1 MLLTL
6 DDVVFRRDHNW
17 SFHAS
22 GSLGEGVHLV
32 TGPVGSGKT
41 TLALLVARVLLP
53 HSGKIL
59 SEGIGSVMLSQ
70 QFPEYHTTS
79 ATLAGEV
86 SSWGLDPREVLPLA
100 GLAERG
106 SDDPFAISRGELKRL
121 HLACVLAEEHDLLIL
136 DEPFSCLDCV
146 GKELVCARIQ
156 GRVHGITLVFTHEQR
171 TLPRVREIWEIREG
185 WLVGL
190 GRVPDAI
197 YHWRSAPRHIANLL
211 AAGRPPANIS
221 EADVREAACGTPE

>member
-1 MLLTL
+1 VYLTL
-6 DDVVFRRDHNW
+6 DDVAISRDNNW
-17 SFHAS
+17 SFYAS
-22 GSLGEGVHLV
+22 GGFEEGVHLI

-41 TLALLVARVLLP
+41 TLALLIARVLLP

-59 SEGIGSVMLSQ
+59 TEGIGSVMLSQ

-86 SSWGLDPREVLPLA
+86 SSWGLDPGKILPLA
-100 GLAERG
+100 GLMERG

-121 HLACVLAEEHDLLIL
+121 HLACVLAGEHDLLIL

-156 GRVHGITLVFTHEQR
+156 ERVHGITLVLTHER
-171 TLPRVREIWEIREG
+171 WMLPRVTEIWEIRKGE
-185 WLVGL
+185 LVGL
-190 GRVPDAI
+190 GRVPEAI
-197 YHWRSAPRHIANLL
+197 RHWKSAPPIIAKLIEV
-211 AAGRPPANIS
+211 GRLPANIS
-221 EADVREAACGTPE
+221 NTDIREAACKIRE